1 MTQIPNPDSWMDVVT
16 ILLATAMVAIPS
28 WFAARNHKGIQEVK
42 SQVKNAHSTNLRD
55 DVTRAINLVEALA
68 LDVRG
73 LKQDLVMVEDLR
85 RTQVAELRHDLER
98 RIHEAGKRHL

>member
-1 MTQIPNPDSWMDVVT
+1 MDVVT
-16 ILLATAMVAIPS
+16 ILLATAMIAIPS

-55 DVTRAINLVEALA
+55 DLDRAINAVESLA

-73 LKQDLVMVEDLR
+73 LRQDLVMEEDR
-85 RTQVAELRHDLER
+85 RRNQVAELRHDLER

>member
-1 MTQIPNPDSWMDVVT
+1 MDVVT

>member
-1 MTQIPNPDSWMDVVT
+1 MDVVT

-42 SQVKNAHSTNLRD
+42 TQVKNAHSTNLRD
-55 DVTRAINLVEALA
+55 DLDRAINAVEALA

-73 LKQDLVMVEDLR
+73 LRQDLVMEEDR
-85 RTQVAELRHDLER
+85 RRNQVAELRHDLER